1 MLQEARY
8 YPRTRVKRRV
18 KRGWKMV
25 IAIVSISM
33 LLGLVACFP
42 SLERELVYLPQHK
55 LHQTP
60 RDVGLPYQEVDVPT
74 ADGLRLRSWL
84 IAPDEASYTS
94 RPWLMYFHGNSSNI
108 SEFLSYQQQVF
119 ALGYNIMMVE
129 YRGFL
134 GNEGTPHEAGLY
146 LDARANYDYLRNI
159 GVPAEQIVLH
169 GMSLG
174 TGVATDLASKVDIA
188 ALILEA
194 PYTSI
199 PATARFRFNKGLGDW
214 LFQNHFRSIDK
225 IATIDAPLLIIHAQ
239 DDRIVPFFMGQ
250 ELFAKALEPKDFLT
264 ITGGHNAL
272 ANGLPED
279 VHDSV
284 TRFLARATTQH

>member
-1 MLQEARY
+1 ML
-8 YPRTRVKRRV
+8 
-18 KRGWKMV
+18 
-25 IAIVSISM
+25 IAVAYISV

-42 SLERELVYLPQHK
+42 SLERELVYLRKQPIY
-55 LHQTP
+55 QTP
-60 RDVGLPYQEVDVPT
+60 EAVGLPYQEVQIRT
-74 ADGLRLRSWL
+74 EDGLSLRSWL
-84 IAPDEASYTS
+84 IAPDEASYTTH
-94 RPWLMYFHGNSSNI
+94 PWLMYFHGNSSNI
-108 SEFLSYQQQVF
+108 SEFLSYQKQLF

-134 GNEGTPHEAGLY
+134 GNEGIPYEEGIY
-146 LDARANYDYLRNI
+146 MDARAHYDYLRSL
-159 GVPAEQIVLH
+159 GVAAEKIVLN

-174 TGVATDLASKVDIA
+174 TGVATDLASKVEVA

-225 IATIDAPLLIIHAQ
+225 IDAIDAPLLIIHAE

-250 ELFAKALEPKDFLT
+250 ELFAKAHEPKTFLT
-264 ITGGHNAL
+264 ITGGHSAL
-272 ANGLPED
+272 SYGMSED
-279 VHDSV
+279 VHARV
-284 TRFLARATTQH
+284 AQFLARVTAQP